1 METFPRVP
9 LKERRKRTQRERG
22 WFWRIIARALF
33 TSRWFYRPQ
42 FLLRYFILMK
52 LTTHIILQ
60 LCLPRMSR
68 KGNKPI
74 LLAMQIPEPFWASSQ
89 RSRVSSRSLEDFL
102 WYLFY
107 SARVINHVVKTQEIP
122 ASSQVARHHFWVD
135 IWGMNCP
142 CRDFAFWAKSGGGTL
157 VARVYKRKY
166 L

>member
-1 METFPRVP
+1 MEFDPTFSQGPSQGKK
-9 LKERRKRTQRERG
+9 KENPEGTRMILTNHSSRIVYVSMILSTPIFTQ
-22 WFWRIIARALF
+22 I
-33 TSRWFYRPQ
+33 FYTDEA
-42 FLLRYFILMK
+42 Y
-52 LTTHIILQ
+52 TTHIILQ

-122 ASSQVARHHFWVD
+122 ASSPVARHHFL
-135 IWGMNCP
+135 WGYLRYGLPLQGFRLLGEIRRRNSSS
-142 CRDFAFWAKSGGGTL
+142 SGM
-157 VARVYKRKY
+157 
-166 L
+166 